1 MRKILPIVV
10 TVLMFFEVQSNA
22 QYKVP
27 EVKSQPIKP
36 FEDVEYKV
44 EFQFMAECQQIR
56 T

>member
-1 MRKILPIVV
+1 MLI
-10 TVLMFFEVQSNA
+10 FFEVQSNA

-44 EFQFMAECQQIR
+44 SFKVLYPTIKLLYG
-56 T
+56 